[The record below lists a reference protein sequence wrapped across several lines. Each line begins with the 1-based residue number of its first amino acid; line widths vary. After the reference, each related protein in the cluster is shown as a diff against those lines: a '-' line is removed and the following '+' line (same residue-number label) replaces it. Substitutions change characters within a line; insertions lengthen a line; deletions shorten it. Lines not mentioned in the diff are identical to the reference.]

1 MACRPPGELVSK
13 CILTQ
18 EKTLKMTSMSWRL
31 TGEYF
36 LSESAKK
43 WGWELE
49 KEEEGEEEAE
59 EDGWSK
65 STWFKGPYILLSLV
79 KL

>member
-1 MACRPPGELVSK
+1 
-13 CILTQ
+13 
-18 EKTLKMTSMSWRL
+18 MSHSREDVKNDFYVMEANWK
-31 TGEYF
+31 EFF
-36 LSESAKK
+36 LSESATK

-49 KEEEGEEEAE
+49 KEEEGEEE
-59 EDGWSK
+59 GWSK